1 MNGVR
6 TIAGVFLIIGWIAV
20 VVGGLLSLG
29 ILFGLM
35 ATMRGNFNA
44 FAMMGALTPLFMA
57 IAASLSPFFL
67 WAILRALIEIHD
79 IQTKT
84 YEMLHSA
91 RDIEYSLL
99 MTMQEA
105 TGIYDAFDR
114 ASARSASAPSGPGVR
129 DAVAPQAPR
138 PPTGLAG
145 AAARAVASTP
155 TAPTGNA
162 VPCQGCGWRNAPG
175 RTICQQC
182 GVSL

>member
-6 TIAGVFLIIGWIAV
+6 TVAGIFLIIGWIAV

-29 ILFGLM
+29 ILFGLL

-44 FAMMGALTPLFMA
+44 LAMMGALTPLFMA

-67 WAILRALIEIHD
+67 WAILRALIEIHEV
-79 IQTKT
+79 QSKT

-91 RDIEYSLL
+91 RDIEYSSL

-105 TGIYDAFDR
+105 TGIYDASER
-114 ASARSASAPSGPGVR
+114 AAARGASPPAPAGRSAGA
-129 DAVAPQAPR
+129 Q
-138 PPTGLAG
+138 PPPTARTGLAG
-145 AAARAVASTP
+145 AAVRAVAP
-155 TAPTGNA
+155 TSAAPTGDA
-162 VPCQGCGWRNAPG
+162 VPCQGCGWRSAPG
-175 RTICQQC
+175 RTTCQQC